1 MAVFKR
7 LSAPAGSSSVPG
19 ARVATG
25 GLTCPHC
32 YRQTRLVLVA
42 GREVCQL
49 CGKAPSEK

>member
-7 LSAPAGSSSVPG
+7 IGAPVGSSVAPG
-19 ARVATG
+19 SRVATG

-42 GREVCQL
+42 GKDVCQL